1 MRGKWGVLVIM
12 VGGIAGAI
20 WLAGARPRTHTES
33 VPMVQEHPG
42 RQPNRLIKE
51 KSPYLLQ
58 HAYNPVAWYP
68 WGDEALATAAREDKP
83 ILLSIGY
90 STCYW
95 CHVMEQEI
103 G

>member
-1 MRGKWGVLVIM
+1 
-12 VGGIAGAI
+12 
-20 WLAGARPRTHTES
+20 
-33 VPMVQEHPG
+33 MVQEHPG

-95 CHVMEQEI
+95 CHRRSPQLRVRTNPFSCRSATPPATGAM
-103 G
+103 